1 MSLDVLIW
9 GRFFSFAK
17 RAAVITA
24 ALRLDKS
31 PEEERE
37 GDRKRET
44 ERERD
49 RERERARGN
58 I

>member
-1 MSLDVLIW
+1 MSLDALIW

-31 PEEERE
+31 PEEEIE
-37 GDRKRET
+37 GALESET
-44 ERERD
+44 ERGRQ
-49 RERERARGN
+49 
-58 I
+58 